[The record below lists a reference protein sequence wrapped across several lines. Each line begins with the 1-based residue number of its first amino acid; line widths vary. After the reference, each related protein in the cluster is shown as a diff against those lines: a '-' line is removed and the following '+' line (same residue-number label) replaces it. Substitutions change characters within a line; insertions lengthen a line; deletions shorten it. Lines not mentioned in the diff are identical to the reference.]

1 MTKEKMSLHRALSE
15 LKLIDSKIEKKI
27 LTLEV
32 TSFKQKDKPIKG
44 YKDETEF
51 NLDAKAKLQSINDLI
66 ERKAKIKNAVVAG
79 NAKTKFTVAEKTMT
93 IADAITYKANIG
105 IRKQLL
111 DKLKGDLNASRET
124 IETGN
129 TKVEQNV
136 HQLLTVTFQGKELS
150 TIGEVDQD
158 AVRKPFE
165 EANLLY
171 LVDPLKIEAV
181 IDNMEDEIDSFEVDI
196 DSALSEINAIT
207 NIEI

>member
-1 MTKEKMSLHRALSE
+1 MKKEKMSLHRALSE

-27 LTLEV
+27 LGLEV

-44 YKDETEF
+44 YKLEEEF
-51 NLDAKAKLQSINDLI
+51 DKEAKAKLQSIKDLI
-66 ERKAKIKNAVVAG
+66 ERKAKIKNALVDA
-79 NAKTKFTVAEKTMT
+79 NTKTKFKVSEKPMT

-105 IRKQLL
+105 TRKQLL
-111 DKLKGDLNASRET
+111 ERLKGDLNASKET

-150 TIGEVDQD
+150 TISDVDQD

-165 EANLLY
+165 EANLLH
-171 LVDPLKIEAV
+171 LVDPLKIETV